1 MDKLTVQSSS
11 NGDVAVVSATGQIDS
26 ETAPQLDAEL
36 TKALGEKNNLVVDL
50 KGVGY
55 MSSAGIRAIVK
66 ASQAA
71 EGNGGVVKLAA
82 VPEDIQA
89 VLYTV
94 GLNQKVVAFAS
105 VEEAVASF

>member
-1 MDKLTVQSSS
+1 MDKLTLQSNTS
-11 NGDVAVVSATGQIDS
+11 GDVAVVTASGQIDS
-26 ETAPQLDAEL
+26 ETAPQLDTEL
-36 TKALGEKNNLVVDL
+36 TKVVGEKNKLVVDL

-71 EGNGGVVKLAA
+71 EANGGAVKLAA
-82 VPEDIQA
+82 VPEEIQA

-105 VEEAVASF
+105 VDEAVASF